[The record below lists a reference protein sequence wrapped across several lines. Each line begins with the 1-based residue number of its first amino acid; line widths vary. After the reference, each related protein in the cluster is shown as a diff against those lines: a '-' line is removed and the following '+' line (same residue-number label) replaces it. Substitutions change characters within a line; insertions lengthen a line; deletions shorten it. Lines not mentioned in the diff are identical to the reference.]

1 MARIMVGQRKGGAV
15 AAPDDAGTDD
25 GTQGDSAGDTPD
37 DVETCPNCDCQ
48 FTDADDGGKPTV
60 IKPGKPVQD
69 GESGY
74 KGADLDAS
82 GSAPPVPGPEGAAHD
97 ASLGQSV
104 MAALL
109 NGQRGMVGTHP

>member
-1 MARIMVGQRKGGAV
+1 MVGLRKGAP
-15 AAPDDAGTDD
+15 AAPADATADD
-25 GTQGDSAGDTPD
+25 GTQRDAGTPD

-48 FTDADDGGKPTV
+48 FTDSDDGSEPTV
-60 IKPGKPVQD
+60 VKPGKPVAD
-69 GESGY
+69 DSPGY

-82 GSAPPVPGPEGAAHD
+82 GSAQPVPGPQGAAHD

-109 NGQRGMVGTHP
+109 NGQKGMVGTRP